1 MTILAAGY
9 GLRNLANQG
18 MRSVAELEAQEN
30 AIADQLEAAR
40 QAQKTQMYSTGAGI
54 GGAYGVQKANAIS
67 ATPTTGGLEITKLA
81 GDFGGTTV
89 SRGINN
95 VAGVIDGVSASGT
108 GSAVAGVAKGAG
120 TAAELTGGIN
130 NVANALKAAELAE
143 GGVAIAEGA
152 AAAEGATT
160 AVAAAEGTT
169 VAAGSS
175 GGLATLGTIAAPI
188 AIGLGVAFLLNK
200 LFD

>member
-1 MTILAAGY
+1 
-9 GLRNLANQG
+9 
-18 MRSVAELEAQEN
+18 VAE
-30 AIADQLEAAR
+30 
-40 QAQKTQMYSTGAGI
+40 
-54 GGAYGVQKANAIS
+54 
-67 ATPTTGGLEITKLA
+67 
-81 GDFGGTTV
+81 
-89 SRGINN
+89 
-95 VAGVIDGVSASGT
+95 
-108 GSAVAGVAKGAG
+108 GAG